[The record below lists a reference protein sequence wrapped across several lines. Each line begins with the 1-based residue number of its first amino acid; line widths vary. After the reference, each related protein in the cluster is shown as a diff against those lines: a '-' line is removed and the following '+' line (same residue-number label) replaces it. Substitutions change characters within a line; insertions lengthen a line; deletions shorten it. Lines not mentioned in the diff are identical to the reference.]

1 MSDRPDATA
10 RSASEP
16 IKGVIF
22 DAYGTLLRNEDLRLI
37 PQRLV
42 ADHRL
47 SVDVDDVW
55 RTWVDLYHEAT
66 QSTPFRTLRAI
77 EEEILARIARRVGLE
92 ADMAP
97 YVELFFQVTTKVE
110 LYPEA
115 LQVLTTLAP
124 ARCGIVSNADHEHV
138 SAWPGTLPV
147 EFILISEAVGAYKPD
162 PRVFEAALERL
173 GLEPHEV
180 LHVGDSDVD
189 DIQGARAAGVRVAW
203 INRDGRPRRAGV
215 PAPDYEFRDLTALPA
230 LVARR
235 A

>member
-1 MSDRPDATA
+1 MPDR
-10 RSASEP
+10 SGSKP

-37 PQRLV
+37 PQRLI
-42 ADHRL
+42 ADHGL

-77 EEEILARIARRVGLE
+77 EEDILTRIARRVGLE

-124 ARCGIVSNADHEHV
+124 ARCAIVSNADHEHV
-138 SAWPGTLPV
+138 SSWPDALPV
-147 EFILISEAVGAYKPD
+147 EFILISEALEAYKPD

-203 INRDGRPRRAGV
+203 INRDGRPRRTGV
-215 PAPDYEFRDLTALPA
+215 PAPDYEWRDLTALPA
-230 LVARR
+230 LLARK